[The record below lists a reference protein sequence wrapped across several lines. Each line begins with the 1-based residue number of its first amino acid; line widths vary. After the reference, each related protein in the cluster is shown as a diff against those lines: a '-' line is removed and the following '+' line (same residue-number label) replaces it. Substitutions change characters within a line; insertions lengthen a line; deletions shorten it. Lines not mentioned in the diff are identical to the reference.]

1 LQVNEVGFDW
11 PPCIG
16 GLIAEEQE
24 ALVDL
29 DVVLAFDVGGFELV
43 HGLVGLEGD
52 KIVDE
57 PAEYAQANT
66 DASDVGDDS
75 HKAVKVVFE
84 FVHGFVV

>member
-1 LQVNEVGFDW
+1 
-11 PPCIG
+11 
-16 GLIAEEQE
+16 
-24 ALVDL
+24 
-29 DVVLAFDVGGFELV
+29 V